1 MPKLPIDKLKQKIIK
16 ENRAQSLL
24 KPGSRK
30 LKFMFENNATRSR
43 KERIEIKTTQ
53 DASHSLI

>member
-16 ENRAQSLL
+16 ENRTQSLL

-30 LKFMFENNATRSR
+30 LKFMFENMATHNR

-53 DASHSLI
+53 DAS

>member
-1 MPKLPIDKLKQKIIK
+1 MPRLPIDKLKQKIIK

-43 KERIEIKTTQ
+43 KDRVDIKTTQ
-53 DASHSLI
+53 DAS